1 MIQTAGHGSRKR
13 RYVDRYGFPSGKP
26 FMKVKLGHGF
36 QTGDIVK
43 AVVPDVKMAGIHIGK
58 VSVRSTG
65 RFNIKTS
72 DGIVEGI
79 GWRNCTI
86 LHRYYD
92 RQLRENRF
100 IIPLD
105 IIKEMG

>member
-65 RFNIKTS
+65 RFNIK
-72 DGIVEGI
+72 I
-79 GWRNCTI
+79 N
-86 LHRYYD
+86 
-92 RQLRENRF
+92 LREFSR
-100 IIPLD
+100 LQAGD
-105 IIKEMG
+105 ESRML